1 MLIEAK
7 TEMQLEQPQFYATL
21 ISHLS
26 ADDQSSLQGIMVTA
40 ETQAQAAQAAQLA
53 QQQEAAVL
61 DAGSATPVPSGVN
74 GGIN

>member
-1 MLIEAK
+1 
-7 TEMQLEQPQFYATL
+7 MQLDQPQFYATL
-21 ISHLS
+21 TAHLS
-26 ADDQSSLQGIMVTA
+26 ADDLNSLQGIMVTA

-53 QQQEAAVL
+53 QQQEAAAAAS